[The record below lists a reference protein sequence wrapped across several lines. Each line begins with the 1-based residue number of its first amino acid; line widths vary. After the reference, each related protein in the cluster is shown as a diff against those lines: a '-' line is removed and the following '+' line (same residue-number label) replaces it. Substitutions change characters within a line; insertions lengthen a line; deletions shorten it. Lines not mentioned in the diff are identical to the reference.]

1 MSERRAIVSAEI
13 QSPSQRSGLGWFHL
27 GALLLVLAL
36 ALPASAAGDRAVKSR
51 VSPSYPEMAKR
62 MKISGAVKIEATVDA
77 DGKVTAVKTLDGNRM
92 LATAAEDAVKKWKF
106 EAGAGETT
114 VEATLNF
121 ALAQ

>member
-1 MSERRAIVSAEI
+1 MKEKCAIVSLGV
-13 QSPSQRSGLGWFHL
+13 SGCLQRPTVSWFQAV
-27 GALLLVLAL
+27 ALSLFLAL
-36 ALPASAAGDRAVKSR
+36 ALPAGAAGERAVKSR

-62 MKISGAVKIEATVDA
+62 MKISGTVKVEATVDA

-106 EAGAGETT
+106 EAGTGEAT
-114 VEATLNF
+114 VEVTLNF

>member
-1 MSERRAIVSAEI
+1 MSDRRAIVSAGI
-13 QSPSQRSGLGWFHL
+13 PTPSQHSGFGWFHA
-27 GALLLVLAL
+27 GALLLVLVL
-36 ALPASAAGDRAVKSR
+36 TLPASAAGDRAVKSR

-92 LATAAEDAVKKWKF
+92 LSTAAEDAVKKWKF
-106 EAGAGETT
+106 EAGTGETT
-114 VEATLNF
+114 VEVTLNF